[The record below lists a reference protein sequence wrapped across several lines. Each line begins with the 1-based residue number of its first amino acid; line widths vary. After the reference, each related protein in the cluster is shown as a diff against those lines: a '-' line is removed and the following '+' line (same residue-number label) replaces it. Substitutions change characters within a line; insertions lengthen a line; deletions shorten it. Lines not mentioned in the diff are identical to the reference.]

1 VLKRELP
8 ATGHLARVTYYD
20 TGHDCEALVF
30 ANGLGGPLLALR
42 HQLRHFGGR
51 YRVITWDYRGLYASR
66 DHLAPQRVDVEAH
79 ADDLLRVLD
88 QAGVE
93 RAVLVGW
100 SMGVPVVLDACA
112 RFPERASRLVLI
124 SGAPRRPFGNT
135 RVPGVARLAG
145 PLIDVSRA
153 LEPLG
158 QPLVE
163 RLLRSRTLM
172 RSVRRL
178 GMVSP
183 TLGTEEL
190 LELAEHLTTLDLD
203 VYLRTLRALDDYDAT
218 AALAGLATPTLV
230 IGGGRDWFMPPRVTR
245 HLAALAKAE
254 LYVIPEATH
263 YAPAEFPELVNARI
277 DAFLSAEAVPPPSR
291 GTGR

>member
-1 VLKRELP
+1 VLKRELA

-20 TGHDCEALVF
+20 TGDDREALVF
-30 ANGLGGPLLALR
+30 ANGLGGPLRALH

-66 DHLAPQRVDVEAH
+66 DRVAPQRVDVGAH

-93 RAVLVGW
+93 RAALVGW
-100 SMGVPVVLDACA
+100 SMGVPVVLDTCA
-112 RFPERASRLVLI
+112 RFPERVSRLVLI
-124 SGAPRRPFGNT
+124 SGAPRRPFGST
-135 RVPGVARLAG
+135 RVPGVARLAA
-145 PLIDVSRA
+145 PLIEVSRA
-153 LEPLG
+153 VEPLG
-158 QPLVE
+158 QPLVG

-172 RSVRRL
+172 RAVRRL

-183 TLGTEEL
+183 TIDTDEL
-190 LELAEHLTTLDLD
+190 LELAAHVTTLDLD

-218 AALAGLATPTLV
+218 IVLARLATPTLV
-230 IGGGRDWFMPPRVTR
+230 IGGGRDLFMPPPVTR
-245 HLAALAKAE
+245 RLAALAKAE
-254 LYVIPEATH
+254 MYLIPEATH

-277 DAFLSAEAVPPPSR
+277 DAFLSAEAGSPPSR
-291 GTGR
+291 GRGR

>member
-1 VLKRELP
+1 MLKRELP
-8 ATGHLARVTYYD
+8 RAGHLARVIYYD
-20 TGHDCEALVF
+20 TEDHHEALVF

-66 DHLAPQRVDVEAH
+66 DRSPPQRVDVEAH

-88 QAGVE
+88 RAGIE
-93 RAVLVGW
+93 SAVLVGW
-100 SMGVPVVLDACA
+100 SMGVPVVLELCA
-112 RFPERASRLVLI
+112 RFPERVRRLVLI
-124 SGAPRRPFGNT
+124 SGAPRRPFRST
-135 RVPGVARLAG
+135 RVPGVGRLAA
-145 PLIDVSRA
+145 PLIDVSRV

-158 QPLVE
+158 QPLVA

-183 TLGTEEL
+183 TLQTDEL
-190 LELAEHLTTLDLD
+190 LELAAHLTTLDLD
-203 VYLRTLRALDDYDAT
+203 VYLRTLRALDEYDAT
-218 AALAGLATPTLV
+218 RALARLATPTLV
-230 IGGGRDWFMPPRVTR
+230 IGGGRDLFMPPRVTR
-245 HLAALAKAE
+245 ELAARARAE
-254 LYVIPEATH
+254 IYLIPEATH

-277 DAFLSAEAVPPPSR
+277 DAFLGRS
-291 GTGR
+291 GTGVDLGLP